1 MFDLTR
7 MCIFIFVLLSIVVAM
22 IAGQSSAQNPVLV
35 TQVVAGNGVTGY
47 NGENVVATSAQLYSP
62 FAVSGDSVL
71 GVYYVADGPRIRKI
85 SFSLSQT
92 LVSTFAGSGPST
104 FGVFNEGCQAT
115 ALNCYIGNAV
125 SLWVDSLHNVY
136 FYDALYQ
143 KIKKINYADGTV
155 TTFIGSGST
164 IYNGENL
171 PATATNVYYAIA
183 MWGDSVGNIYFSES
197 NNHRVRKY
205 LAATGTVITFAGTGT
220 TAFNGD
226 GIPPTAANLYSP
238 QGVYGDANGNVYI
251 TSTSQHRIRV
261 VNSVSG
267 LISTFAGTG
276 LTCYN
281 GDGIPA
287 PQALLCSPVGLY
299 IDNFAGG
306 VYFIDS
312 GNVRLR
318 MVSMGT
324 NYIYTLVG
332 TGNLG
337 FAGDGGPGASATLF
351 ARSVWGWGN
360 GDGTLF
366 LADSSSKR
374 IRMLDVNGIIS
385 RLAGSNFAFNG
396 DGLPAT
402 STQLYYP
409 SNVWISSTGVM
420 YVADSQ
426 NYRIRKLVPGS
437 GGFTTV
443 VGTGING
450 NSGTNQAGTLH
461 YLSQVYALWGD
472 TNGFLYFF
480 NNYYIERYNPGTGEI
495 TAIIG
500 TGSCCDNGMDNTPAL
515 TTYLDYVRGIHGDGL
530 GIFLFSYCSFFSFRC
545 LQETFCSLILVIML
559 SVIIVS

>member
-1 MFDLTR
+1 MY
-7 MCIFIFVLLSIVVAM
+7 IFIFVSIVVAM
-22 IAGQSSAQNPVLV
+22 TAGRSSAQNPVLV
-35 TQVVAGNGVTGY
+35 TQVVAGTGVTGY
-47 NGENVVATSAQLYSP
+47 NGENVVATAAQLYSP
-62 FAVSGDSVL
+62 YAVSGDSVL
-71 GVYYVADGPRIRKI
+71 GVYYVADGTRIRKI
-85 SFSLSQT
+85 SSSHSQT
-92 LVSTFAGSGPST
+92 LVSTLAGIGPTSS
-104 FGVFNEGCQAT
+104 GVFNEGCQAT
-115 ALNCYIGNAV
+115 ALNCYIGSAV

-136 FYDALYQ
+136 FYDSSFQ
-143 KIKKINYADGTV
+143 KIKKINYVNGTV
-155 TTFIGSGST
+155 TTFIGSGSS

-171 PATATNVYYAIA
+171 PATATNIYYAAA

-205 LAATGTVITFAGTGT
+205 IAATGNVITFAGTGT

-238 QGVYGDANGNVYI
+238 QGVYGDADGNVYI
-251 TSTSQHRIRV
+251 TSTSQQRIRV
-261 VNSVSG
+261 INSVSG

-276 LTCYN
+276 STCYN
-281 GDGIPA
+281 GEGIPA
-287 PQALLCSPVGLY
+287 LQALLCSPVGLY

-312 GNVRLR
+312 GNARLR

-332 TGNLG
+332 TGNSG

-360 GDGTLF
+360 GDGNLF
-366 LADSSSKR
+366 LADSSNKR

-385 RLAGSNFAFNG
+385 RLAGNGNFAFNG

-402 STQLYYP
+402 STQLYFP

-420 YVADSQ
+420 YVTDSQ
-426 NYRIRKLVPGS
+426 NYRIRKLAPGS

-450 NSGTNQAGTLH
+450 NSGTNQAGTVH

-472 TNGFLYFF
+472 TSGFLYFF
-480 NNYYIERYNPGTGEI
+480 NNYYIERYNPGTGEV
-495 TAIIG
+495 TAIVG
-500 TGSCCDNGMDNTPAL
+500 TGSCCYNGIDNTPAL
-515 TTYLDYVRGIHGDGL
+515 STYLSNVRGIYGDGQ
-530 GIFLFSYCSFFSFRC
+530 GIVFFS
-545 LQETFCSLILVIML
+545 
-559 SVIIVS
+559 